1 MALDIKRSNR
11 DNDRI
16 FDRFIDKDYTT
27 VTGHKAIF
35 SPTKGG
41 SNTNWQNRVL
51 IVGLEVTHADG
62 KTESYDISAGIIQ
75 EIQTERKSAVAS
87 ITVSSLDKALSDL
100 NAEKV
105 KDGDQFHENRKPRSK
120 CSCIH

>member
-1 MALDIKRSNR
+1 MAVNIKRSNR

-41 SNTNWQNRVL
+41 SNTNWQNKIVV
-51 IVGLEVTHADG
+51 VGLELTMADG
-62 KTESYDISAGIIQ
+62 KTETHEVSAGIIQ
-75 EIQTERKSAVAS
+75 DIKTSGQS
-87 ITVSSLDKALSDL
+87 
-100 NAEKV
+100 
-105 KDGDQFHENRKPRSK
+105 
-120 CSCIH
+120 